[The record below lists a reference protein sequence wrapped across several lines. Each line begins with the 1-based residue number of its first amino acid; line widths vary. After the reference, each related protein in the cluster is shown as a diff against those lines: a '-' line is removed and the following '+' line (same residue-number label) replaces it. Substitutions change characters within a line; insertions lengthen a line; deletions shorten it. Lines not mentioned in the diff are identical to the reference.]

1 MITEE
6 FVNNV
11 ECCFESKKDKKE
23 VITGNVML
31 LDFTLFPVKP
41 TSKTIIDLGGRL
53 VTALISDLNSVKV

>member
-11 ECCFESKKDKKE
+11 ECCSESKTDKGE

-31 LDFTLFPVKP
+31 LAFTLFSVKP
-41 TSKTIIDLGGRL
+41 TNKIIIDLGGRSL
-53 VTALISDLNSVKV
+53 QH